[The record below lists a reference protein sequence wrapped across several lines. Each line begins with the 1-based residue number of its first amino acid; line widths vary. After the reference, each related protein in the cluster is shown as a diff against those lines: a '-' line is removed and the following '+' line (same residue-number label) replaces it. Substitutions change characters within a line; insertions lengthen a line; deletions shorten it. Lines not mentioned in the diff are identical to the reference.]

1 MDRSSTGKDVMT
13 KSKTDLLKGTLDLL
27 ILKTLASGSMHGYA
41 IARMIEQQTDD
52 VLRIEEGSLYPAL
65 FRMDRRGLIKSKWGV
80 TETKRRA
87 KFYHLTRKGR
97 KQLEADATNW
107 RRFAVAVAQV
117 LGGENEQPGTSEANG
132 VVGA

>member
-1 MDRSSTGKDVMT
+1 MA

-27 ILKTLASGSMHGYA
+27 ILKTLASGNMHGYA

-65 FRMDRRGLIKSKWGV
+65 FRMDRRGLIKSRWGL

-87 KFYHLTRKGR
+87 KFYELTKKGR
-97 KQLEADATNW
+97 KQFETEESNW
-107 RRFAVAVAQV
+107 QRFAAAVGQV
-117 LGGENEQPGTSEANG
+117 LGGEQDIPDTSEAG
-132 VVGA
+132 RVVGD

>member
-1 MDRSSTGKDVMT
+1 MA

-27 ILKTLASGSMHGYA
+27 ILKTLASGTKHGYA

-87 KFYHLTRKGR
+87 KFYELTKKGQKR
-97 KQLEADATNW
+97 LETEESNW
-107 RRFAVAVAQV
+107 QRFAVAVAQV
-117 LGGENEQPGTSEANG
+117 LGGENGRPEMGEAG
-132 VVGA
+132 RVLGD

>member
-1 MDRSSTGKDVMT
+1 MA

-27 ILKTLASGSMHGYA
+27 ILRTLVSGSMHGYA

-65 FRMDRRGLIKSKWGV
+65 FRMDRRGLIKSKWGI

-87 KFYHLTRKGR
+87 KFYELTKKGK
-97 KQLEADATNW
+97 KQLDSEASNW
-107 RRFAVAVAQV
+107 QRFAVAVGQV
-117 LGGENEQPGTSEANG
+117 LEGRQDQTETSEASG
-132 VVGA
+132 VLGN

>member
-1 MDRSSTGKDVMT
+1 MA

-27 ILKTLASGSMHGYA
+27 ILKTLASGTKHGYA

-65 FRMDRRGLIKSKWGV
+65 FRMDQRGLIKSKWGV

-87 KFYHLTRKGR
+87 KFYEMTSKGR
-97 KQLEADATNW
+97 KQLETEESNW
-107 RRFAVAVAQV
+107 QRFAVAVAQV
-117 LGGENEQPGTSEANG
+117 LGGANDG
-132 VVGA
+132 PEMGEVERVLGD